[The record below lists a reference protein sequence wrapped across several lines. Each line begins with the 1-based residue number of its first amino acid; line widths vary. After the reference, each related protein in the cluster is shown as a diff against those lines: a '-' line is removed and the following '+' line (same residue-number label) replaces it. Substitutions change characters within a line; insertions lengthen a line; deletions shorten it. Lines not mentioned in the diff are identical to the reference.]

1 LLRVIIISSLMCWPD
16 LFRKPVERN
25 NTSVYNVLSR
35 FVKRE
40 ALRKIGGTYFHPPT
54 DEIENSGPD
63 EETAV

>member
-1 LLRVIIISSLMCWPD
+1 
-16 LFRKPVERN
+16 VERN

>member
-1 LLRVIIISSLMCWPD
+1 MCWPD